1 MLNLFVNYKKFPFKK
16 IYKHFK
22 NLVLSGIM
30 PKNVLKEFKVEY
42 LQILDEEGNCDE
54 ALMPKVSNDDIKKL
68 YEMLVLVRVFD
79 QKAFN
84 MQRQGRLGTYI
95 QFKGQEASQIGSAF
109 ALEDNDF
116 IFPMY
121 RNSGLL
127 IARKQPIVQ
136 VLQYWSGDERG
147 LKSPQNVNNF
157 PIAIPVSTQ
166 IPHAVGAAFAAK
178 LRGIK
183 QVSAVYFGEGATS
196 KGDFHEAMNFAG
208 VFNVPVVFICEN
220 NQYAIS
226 IPRKKQTHAET
237 IAQKAIAY
245 EFEGIQVDGMDIFAV
260 YKAAKEAVEK
270 ARNGNGP
277 TLIECFTYRMCD
289 HSTSDDASKYR
300 SKEEVEQWVRKD
312 PIDRLEKYMRK
323 KSLLDDAYKESVLNK
338 SKDIIEK
345 AVTEFEKL
353 SPPDPKD
360 IFKYVF
366 AEMTQQQKEEM
377 EDLFGGNQ

>member
-1 MLNLFVNYKKFPFKK
+1 
-16 IYKHFK
+16 
-22 NLVLSGIM
+22 M
-30 PKNVLKEFKVEY
+30 PKKVLKEFKVEY
-42 LQILDEEGNCDE
+42 LQILDENGNCDE
-54 ALMPKVSNDDIKKL
+54 VLMPKLSNDEIKKI

-95 QFKGQEASQIGSAF
+95 QFKGQEACQVGSAF
-109 ALEDNDF
+109 ALEDKDF
-116 IFPMY
+116 VFPMY

-147 LKSPQNVNNF
+147 SRSPDNLNNF
-157 PIAIPVSTQ
+157 PIAIPVGTQ
-166 IPHAVGAAFAAK
+166 TVHAVGAGWAAK
-178 LRGIK
+178 LRGTK
-183 QVSAVYFGEGATS
+183 QVSAVYFGDGATS
-196 KGDFHEAMNFAG
+196 KGDFHEGMNFAG
-208 VFNVPVVFICEN
+208 VFGIPVVFICEN
-220 NQYAIS
+220 NQFAIS
-226 IPRKKQTHAET
+226 VPRKKQTHSET

-245 EFEGIQVDGMDIFAV
+245 GFEGIQVDGMDIFAV
-260 YKAAKEAVEK
+260 YKATKDAVEK
-270 ARNGNGP
+270 ARSGKGP

-300 SKEEVEQWVRKD
+300 TKEELEEWVKKD
-312 PIDRLEKYMRK
+312 PIDRLEKHMRK
-323 KSLLDDAYKESVLNK
+323 KNLLDDAYKENVLSK
-338 SKDIIEK
+338 SKGIVEK

-353 SPPDPKD
+353 QAPDPKD

-377 EDLFGGNQ
+377 EELFGK

>member
-1 MLNLFVNYKKFPFKK
+1 MTKK
-16 IYKHFK
+16 
-22 NLVLSGIM
+22 
-30 PKNVLKEFKVEY
+30 VLKEFKVEY
-42 LQILDEEGNCDE
+42 LQVLDENGNCDE
-54 ALMPKVSNDDIKKL
+54 ALMPKLSNEEIKKL

-95 QFKGQEASQIGSAF
+95 QFKGQEACQVGSAF
-109 ALEDNDF
+109 ALEDKDF
-116 IFPMY
+116 VFPMY

-147 LKSPQNVNNF
+147 SRSPQNVNNF
-157 PIAIPVSTQ
+157 PIAIPVGTQ
-166 IPHAVGAAFAAK
+166 VPHAVGAGLAAK
-178 LRGIK
+178 LRGTK
-183 QVSAVYFGEGATS
+183 QVAVTYFGEGATS
-196 KGDFHEAMNFAG
+196 KADFHEGINFAG

-226 IPRKKQTHAET
+226 VPRKNQTKAET

-245 EFEGIQVDGMDIFAV
+245 GFEGIQVDGMDVFAV
-260 YKAAKEAVEK
+260 HKAMKEAIEK
-270 ARNGNGP
+270 ARNGKGP

-300 SKEEVEQWVRKD
+300 SKEEVEQWAKKD
-312 PIDRLEKYMRK
+312 PIERLERYMRK
-323 KSLLDDAYKESVLNK
+323 KNLLNDAYKENVLNK

-345 AVTEFEKL
+345 AVTEYEKL
-353 SPPDPKD
+353 PAPDPKD

-377 EDLFGGNQ
+377 EELFGK

>member
-1 MLNLFVNYKKFPFKK
+1 MTKK
-16 IYKHFK
+16 
-22 NLVLSGIM
+22 
-30 PKNVLKEFKVEY
+30 VLKEFKVEY
-42 LQILDEEGNCDE
+42 LQVLDENGNCDE
-54 ALMPKVSNDDIKKL
+54 SLMPKLSDSDIKKI
-68 YEMLVLVRVFD
+68 YETLVLIRVFD

-95 QFKGQEASQIGSAF
+95 QFKGQEACQVGSAF
-109 ALEDNDF
+109 ALQDNDF

-136 VLQYWSGDERG
+136 VLQYWGGDERG

-166 IPHAVGAAFAAK
+166 IPHAVGAGFAAK
-178 LRGIK
+178 LRGTK

-226 IPRKKQTHAET
+226 VPRKKQTHAET

-245 EFEGIQVDGMDIFAV
+245 GFDGLQVDGMDVFAV
-260 YKAAKEAVEK
+260 YKATKDAVDK
-270 ARNGNGP
+270 ARAGKGP
-277 TLIECFTYRMCD
+277 TLIECFAYRMCD
-289 HSTSDDASKYR
+289 HSTSDDASRYR
-300 SKEEVEQWVRKD
+300 PKEEFEQWTKKD
-312 PIDRLEKYMRK
+312 PIERLEKYMRSK
-323 KSLLDDAYKESVLNK
+323 KLLDDAYKDKILKQSQN
-338 SKDIIEK
+338 IIEK

-353 SPPDPKD
+353 PAPEPKD

-377 EDLFGGNQ
+377 EELFGR